1 MPAQDKS
8 LFPRIYE
15 VVRQVPRGRV
25 ASYGQIAEIVGAR
38 CGARCDARMVGYAMA
53 ATPEGSDV
61 PWQRIVNREGKI
73 SLLGQGG
80 EIQRM
85 RLEAEGVTFDARN
98 RIDMKRFGWAG
109 PDSAEKES
117 PETTQPALF

>member
-1 MPAQDKS
+1 MSAQDKS

-25 ASYGQIAEIVGAR
+25 ASYGQIAEIVGA
-38 CGARCDARMVGYAMA
+38 GCDARMVGYAMA
-53 ATPEGSDV
+53 AIPEGGDV

-73 SLLGQGG
+73 SLPGQGG

-98 RIDMKRFGWAG
+98 RIDMRRFGWAG
-109 PDSAEKES
+109 PGS
-117 PETTQPALF
+117 PKNDLPATAQPPLF